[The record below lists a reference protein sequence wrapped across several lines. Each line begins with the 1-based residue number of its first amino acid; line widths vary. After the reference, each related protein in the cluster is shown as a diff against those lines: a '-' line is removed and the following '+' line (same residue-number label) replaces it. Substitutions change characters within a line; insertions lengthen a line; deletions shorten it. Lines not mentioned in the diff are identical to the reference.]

1 MGFVRSPSP
10 HLRGRPDIHSWFDC
24 DSVLLNPKLGLSHF
38 LPPAEFS
45 DANVLVTNDAN
56 GLNNG
61 VFFIRVSAWAI
72 EVMSANVAYRT
83 FNPNQQLTFQDQS
96 ALDNIFNMEKFR
108 EQVVYCP
115 QRWFNA
121 YQSGFLNET
130 IEANQVRRG
139 DLVVH
144 FAGVGNKLERMNY
157 WCDIAEKH
165 LPDWEVDIVHTS
177 YPEEIEEF
185 WSQKRGNDA
194 VEKQELERARLSAN
208 MLIGETERNMT
219 LYREY
224 LTMDEQVRIDD
235 SLKRIREQVEKQSKV
250 LIWGAIQDLREVRD
264 WNRDLGLA

>member
-1 MGFVRSPSP
+1 MAIVGSPSP
-10 HLRGRPDIHSWFDC
+10 TLISSPNIHSWFDC

-45 DANVLVTNDAN
+45 DANVLVTNDGN

-83 FNPNQQLTFQDQS
+83 FNPLEKLTFQDQS
-96 ALDNIFNMEKFR
+96 ALDNIFHMEKFR

-157 WCDIAEKH
+157 WSDIAEKH
-165 LPDWEVDIVHTS
+165 LPDWEVEIVHTS
-177 YPEEIEEF
+177 YPEEIEDF
-185 WSQKRGNDA
+185 WSQKRGRDA

-208 MLIGETERNMT
+208 ILIGEAERNMT
-219 LYREY
+219 LYREF
-224 LTMDEQVRIDD
+224 LTMDDQVRIND
-235 SLKRIREQVEKQSKV
+235 SLKRMREQVEKQNKV
-250 LIWGAIQDLREVRD
+250 LIWGANQNLKEVTD
-264 WNRDLGLA
+264 S